1 MFTVHMTLSYLS
13 PNRKQLIVSTVHA
26 ASSLVK
32 QIFRNKMIS
41 QLYEKVDLL
50 KIAISILLHSL
61 CKIEVLV
68 AQNVV
73 DATTITNVIGICEV
87 DLQDWLKNPDVIG
100 GLQFGRRIN
109 NGTFLYAPAEFR
121 VYK

>member
-1 MFTVHMTLSYLS
+1 MTLSYLS
-13 PNRKQLIVSTVHA
+13 PNRKQLIIPTVDA
-26 ASSLVK
+26 AAGLVK
-32 QIFRNKMIS
+32 HIFSNSKIA
-41 QLYEKVDLL
+41 QLYEKFDLL
-50 KIAISILLHSL
+50 KSAISVLLHSL

-73 DATTITNVIGICEV
+73 DATKINTVIGKCEV

-100 GLQFGRRIN
+100 GIHFGRRIN